1 MPFHRVHQIGQNGF
15 QPLAAYPVPG
25 FPDDDK
31 SFSNS
36 LIVDT
41 APISL
46 PGAAATCLPPEQTN
60 RVLSMEPR
68 QLAELIQYL
77 GLLIPRRISIAL
89 SQGSY
94 ELLSSV
100 LADPVDN
107 RCPPFSVTLC

>member
-1 MPFHRVHQIGQNGF
+1 MPFHCVYQIGQNGF
-15 QPLAAYPVPG
+15 QPLSAYPVPG

-46 PGAAATCLPPEQTN
+46 PGAAATCLPPKQTN

-77 GLLIPRRISIAL
+77 
-89 SQGSY
+89 
-94 ELLSSV
+94 EL
-100 LADPVDN
+100 
-107 RCPPFSVTLC
+107 PPFVWTDKRGIEGALQPAPSGTSLDAERPE